1 MLIFLAVGA
10 AIGFAGGLFAI
21 GGALVAIPVLVL
33 VFGLSQHDAQ
43 GTAIPMAIAGALVT
57 LTIYARKGLLSLR
70 DALLMT
76 CCSAVIGVAAA
87 QAVRFVPDGALQR
100 GFGAFLLLLAIA
112 LWFGH
117 LGERDENLPISTL
130 GQTLIG
136 ALAGVLSGFFVI
148 GGALVCV
155 PVLERVAR
163 YSQQR
168 AQATALLMLT
178 PTSALAFLSY
188 AASGYVR
195 WPQAIPLA
203 IGAVVLA
210 PAGTRVAVA
219 LPSGVLR
226 RLFALLQ
233 AGAGALLLFGH

>member
-1 MLIFLAVGA
+1 LFLALGA

-21 GGALVAIPVLVL
+21 GGALLAIPLLVL
-33 VFGLSQHDAQ
+33 ALGFSQHDAQ
-43 GTAIPMAIAGALVT
+43 GTAIPMAVASALVT
-57 LTIYARKGLLSLR
+57 MTIYARKGLLSLR
-70 DALLMT
+70 GALLMT
-76 CCSAVIGVAAA
+76 CCSAVVGVAAA

-100 GFGAFLLLLAIA
+100 GFGAFLILLAVA
-112 LWFGH
+112 LWLGH
-117 LGERDENLPISTL
+117 LGEHDDDLPITPL
-130 GQTLIG
+130 GQTAIG

-195 WPQAIPLA
+195 WALAIPLA

-219 LPSGVLR
+219 LRPAVLR
-226 RLFALLQ
+226 RLFALVQ
-233 AGAGALLLFGH
+233 AGAGVLLLFGH